1 MGEPGI
7 GGQDGKTGAKVA
19 DFKPFRQ
26 ISLKQLKE
34 VLYIISRLTVMKVKN
49 MKGIYIP
56 ATERTSGVSYQLCKR

>member
-1 MGEPGI
+1 MNQESEVKMERLVPRF
-7 GGQDGKTGAKVA
+7 A

>member
-1 MGEPGI
+1 MNKGSEVKMERLVPRF
-7 GGQDGKTGAKVA
+7 A

-49 MKGIYIP
+49 MKEIYIP

>member
-1 MGEPGI
+1 MNQGTEV
-7 GGQDGKTGAKVA
+7 KTEKLVPRFA

>member
-1 MGEPGI
+1 MNQGSEVKMERLVPRF
-7 GGQDGKTGAKVA
+7 A

-49 MKGIYIP
+49 MKEIYIP
-56 ATERTSGVSYQLCKR
+56 ATERTSEVSYQLCKR